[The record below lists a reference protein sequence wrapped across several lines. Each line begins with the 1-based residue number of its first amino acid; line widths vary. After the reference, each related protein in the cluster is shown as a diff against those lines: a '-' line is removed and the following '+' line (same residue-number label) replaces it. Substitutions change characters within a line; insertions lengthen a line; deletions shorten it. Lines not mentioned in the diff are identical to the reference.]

1 VIELLAR
8 DLHVHYGFV
17 FLLEEDGDMPELERE
32 GQENGLLV
40 TGGTDGT
47 LLMTTGLHT
56 GAVPFRVEWHASE
69 PPGDDAW
76 QEVVEASVEI
86 TAPRLMVL
94 AFEDGGAFTAPRLG
108 WHRARYLATEM
119 DAGRDMDCALPP
131 LTAPDRYVLQLWPAP
146 PAPDRVVTVTSEIAA
161 YWHGVA
167 RDRSA

>member
-1 VIELLAR
+1 MIELFAR
-8 DLHVHYGFV
+8 DLDVHYGFV
-17 FLLEEDGDMPELERE
+17 NLWEEDGDCPTLEIH
-32 GQENGLLV
+32 GQENGLLGAGAPRAL
-40 TGGTDGT
+40 T
-47 LLMTTGLHT
+47 MTTGLHT
-56 GAVPFRVEWHASE
+56 GAVPFRVEWHEHAPE
-69 PPGDDAW
+69 PDATW

-86 TAPRLMVL
+86 VQHELVL
-94 AFEDGGAFTAPRLG
+94 TTFDDGQPLTAPRLG

-119 DAGRDMDCALPP
+119 DAGRAMDCALPP